1 MNRIEEADVI
11 RICGEDN
18 DYIWMSEKAERRLSW
33 ILAGVAAVFT
43 LPVFI
48 LPFLM

>member
-11 RICGEDN
+11 RICGEDD

-33 ILAGVAAVFT
+33 ILAGVATLAI